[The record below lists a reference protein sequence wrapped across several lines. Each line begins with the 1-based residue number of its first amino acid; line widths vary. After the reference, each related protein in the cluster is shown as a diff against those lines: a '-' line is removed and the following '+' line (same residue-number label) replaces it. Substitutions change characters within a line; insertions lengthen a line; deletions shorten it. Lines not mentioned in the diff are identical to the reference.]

1 VSFSVHVAGD
11 TELAK
16 AVVAAY
22 ARTSAE
28 KVEVART
35 VGDVAARR
43 ALKDVVRPPKVAG
56 SLRKAGTLLILA
68 PDPITFVPGVAT
80 VGASF
85 LMKRREPAG
94 LEDLVRE
101 TSRQMRELESLL
113 PIANNS

>member
-1 VSFSVHVAGD
+1 MAEA
-11 TELAK
+11 TKLAK

-28 KVEVART
+28 KVEVARA
-35 VGDVAARR
+35 VGDAATRK

-68 PDPITFVPGVAT
+68 PDPITFVPGVAM

-85 LMKRREPAG
+85 VMKRREPAG
-94 LEDLVRE
+94 LEDLVKE
-101 TSRQMRELESLL
+101 TAKQMRELESLFL
-113 PIANNS
+113 LANNS